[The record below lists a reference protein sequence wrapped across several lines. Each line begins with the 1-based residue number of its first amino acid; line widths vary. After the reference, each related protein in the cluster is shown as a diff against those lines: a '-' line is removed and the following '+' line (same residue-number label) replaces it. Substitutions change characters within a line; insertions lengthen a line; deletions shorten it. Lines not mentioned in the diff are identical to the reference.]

1 MGSRLGEQ
9 GAGTA
14 GGAVAGSGE
23 GVVLACGKGRQAK
36 AGKEATDRVIHHE
49 APTLYL
55 WSLMYH
61 GPTVVIVFY
70 ISVGQLQVQGHRKRS
85 SRCCSNCSKRS
96 RGMDPSVWIKKIQK
110 WLYER
115 PPTSI
120 FWQRSGEHGTL
131 AGIEG

>member
-70 ISVGQLQVQGHRKRS
+70 ISVGQLQVYVTS
-85 SRCCSNCSKRS
+85 RS
-96 RGMDPSVWIKKIQK
+96 RPYTGI
-110 WLYER
+110 LGTRCR
-115 PPTSI
+115 PAV
-120 FWQRSGEHGTL
+120 TL
-131 AGIEG
+131 PPHVLQA